1 MDENSL
7 ELLKYLFWILLL
19 VIIIFVFKKP
29 ISEFIEKLT
38 KAEVKVNE
46 NGISVTAE
54 AVGFITRSFIEKGF
68 VINATDKSRYIEDG
82 ATGISDTVMK
92 IYNNLNKIR
101 YNNILWV
108 DDHPEWNHNEKLAFE
123 TMGIK
128 ITWSMNNIDALN
140 KIETENFNLVI
151 SDLFSDDG
159 QPKGFDLLKEIK
171 IRNVKVPLIFYT
183 GRVTHDVKEKAKN
196 YGAYGIVDSPAS
208 LTSRV
213 LTALV

>member
-1 MDENSL
+1 
-7 ELLKYLFWILLL
+7 
-19 VIIIFVFKKP
+19 
-29 ISEFIEKLT
+29 
-38 KAEVKVNE
+38 
-46 NGISVTAE
+46 
-54 AVGFITRSFIEKGF
+54 
-68 VINATDKSRYIEDG
+68 
-82 ATGISDTVMK
+82 MK

-171 IRNVKVPLIFYT
+171 IRNVKV
-183 GRVTHDVKEKAKN
+183 
-196 YGAYGIVDSPAS
+196 S
-208 LTSRV
+208 LY
-213 LTALV
+213 LTAASVDARNGATPFQASTLENYKISALFCRIFQYLIYHKFSGSLPVN